1 MSAGFERKE
10 EARTPRDR
18 GERALRVRFIV
29 NPKAGTGTN
38 MAAAVMSAA
47 REELLGLRGLFEI
60 KVSTSRQDAFRLSKE
75 AADKEYDGVFACGGD
90 GTVNIIA
97 SALVGTNTVLGI
109 VPAGSGNGL
118 AHALGIPQEV
128 RSAVSVINS
137 GRVLKMD
144 VGTACGK
151 YFFSTAGVGL
161 DAVVSKEYGK
171 WTGSGGKRGVLPYLP
186 IVLKEYLMATPERVT
201 VRWDD
206 DAFMG
211 NPLILTIANT
221 REYGGGAVI
230 APEAEPFDG
239 LLDICLVE
247 KAGWV
252 KDALLAMRI
261 FKGNLGASKQYRN
274 IKAKAVEVIRGSAGL
289 VQLDGETF
297 ATEAKVSF
305 GLLPQALRVWAF

>member
-1 MSAGFERKE
+1 M
-10 EARTPRDR
+10 
-18 GERALRVRFIV
+18 RVRFIV

-38 MAAAVMSAA
+38 GALAAAIMNGA
-47 REELLGLRGLFEI
+47 REELLGMRGLFEI
-60 KVSTSRQDAFRLSKE
+60 KVSTSRQDAFRLSRE

-90 GTVNIIA
+90 GTVNTVA
-97 SALVGTNTVLGI
+97 SALVGTKTVLGI

-128 RSAVSVINS
+128 QKAVSVIS
-137 GRVLKMD
+137 TGHVLSMD

-161 DAVVSKEYGK
+161 DAAVSKEYGK
-171 WTGSGGKRGVLPYLP
+171 WTGGGGRRGVLPYLP
-186 IVLKEYLMATPERVT
+186 IVLMEYFMAEPERVT
-201 VRWDD
+201 VRWDGD
-206 DAFMG
+206 VFMG
-211 NPLILTIANT
+211 NPLILTVANT

-239 LLDICLVE
+239 LLDICMVE
-247 KAGWV
+247 KAGWL
-252 KDALLAMRI
+252 KDATLAMRV
-261 FKGNLGASKQYRN
+261 FKGNLMASKQYRN
-274 IKAKAVEVIRGSAGL
+274 IKARAVTVVRGSAGL

-297 ATEAKVSF
+297 AAEAKISF